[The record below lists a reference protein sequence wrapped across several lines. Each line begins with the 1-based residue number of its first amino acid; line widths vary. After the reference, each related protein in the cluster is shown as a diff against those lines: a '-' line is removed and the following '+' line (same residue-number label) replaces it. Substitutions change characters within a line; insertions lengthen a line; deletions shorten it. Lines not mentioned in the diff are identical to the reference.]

1 MKTFKEVL
9 VFVAGASPQIITE
22 TIYALSTQKK
32 PVYPD
37 RIYIITT
44 TTGKNIIAKHLLEE
58 GKLKALLEEYNL
70 PPVSI
75 EDNSF
80 LIPRNAAGEPIDDIK
95 TSEDNEALAELITSF
110 IREISSNHNIRL
122 HCSIAGGRKTMS
134 FYLGAALQLFGRPW
148 DKLYHVI
155 VSPEFE
161 SHPDFFYIPKANQKL
176 TVRTPDGKT
185 RTVNTREARIYLA
198 DLPFI
203 RLGHKLRLKSASFKE
218 LVAEGQKEIE
228 LSWLQPEIN
237 VDLSSRQVHTG
248 SSFFTLSPIL
258 MFIYCIFL
266 KQKISGCRQPSRK
279 NCLGCT
285 DCYIEVA
292 DLFSPDRLITHKAE
306 FLRIHGNQ
314 EHRWLTF
321 NARWKNG
328 IPAEVTRQ
336 YISKINRQIEN
347 QVPEESLNSLCKI
360 SSLRIY
366 AGTRYGVRIDKNKIQ
381 FIGSS
386 NAD

>member
-1 MKTFKEVL
+1 M
-9 VFVAGASPQIITE
+9 
-22 TIYALSTQKK
+22 
-32 PVYPD
+32 
-37 RIYIITT
+37 
-44 TTGKNIIAKHLLEE
+44 H
-58 GKLKALLEEYNL
+58 
-70 PPVSI
+70 
-75 EDNSF
+75 
-80 LIPRNAAGEPIDDIK
+80 
-95 TSEDNEALAELITSF
+95 
-110 IREISSNHNIRL
+110 
-122 HCSIAGGRKTMS
+122 
-134 FYLGAALQLFGRPW
+134 
-148 DKLYHVI
+148 
-155 VSPEFE
+155 
-161 SHPDFFYIPKANQKL
+161 
-176 TVRTPDGKT
+176 
-185 RTVNTREARIYLA
+185 
-198 DLPFI
+198 
-203 RLGHKLRLKSASFKE
+203 LKSASFKE

-237 VDLSSRQVHTG
+237 VDLSSRRVHTG
-248 SSFFTLSPIL
+248 HYFFTLSPVL

-285 DCYIEVA
+285 DCYIELA
-292 DLFSPDRLITHKAE
+292 DLFSPDRLVTHKAE

-328 IPAEVTRQ
+328 IPPEVTRQ